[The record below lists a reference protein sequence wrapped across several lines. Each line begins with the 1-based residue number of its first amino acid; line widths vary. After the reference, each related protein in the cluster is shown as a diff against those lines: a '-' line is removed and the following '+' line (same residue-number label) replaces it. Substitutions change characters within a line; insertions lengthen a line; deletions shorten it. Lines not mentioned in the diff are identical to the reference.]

1 MFQVFQSKAK
11 EAERQAHANKLME
24 LEAKVAAVS
33 RCQAMIEFQLDGTI
47 VTANQNFLDCL
58 GYGEQEIISR
68 HHRIFVEPREA
79 ESNDYRAF
87 WDRLNRGEFI
97 SGIFKRIGKGGRVVW
112 IQATYFPL
120 LTPAGRP
127 FKVVKFATDITQS
140 ETERQASEI
149 DRQKREAHQAQI
161 VSALTRAIEEQTDGN
176 LTYRLA
182 EAFPESYETL
192 RINFN
197 NSMEKLQQAM
207 LAISAGTEAIGS
219 GAGEVSSAA
228 DDLSHRTEQ
237 QAANLEET
245 AASLDEITTTVQK
258 TASKAKHAHDAVS
271 MVRVEADKSGM
282 VVRQAMDAM
291 TAISKSSQEI
301 TQIIGVIDEIAFQ
314 TNLLALNAGVEAARA
329 GEAGRGFAVVASEVR
344 ALAQRS
350 ADAAKEIKGL
360 IFTSTAQVEDG
371 VELVTETGRTLERI
385 VGQVVEI
392 NDAVSSIAAAAQQ
405 QSAGLNQVNTA
416 INQMDQVTQ
425 QNAAM
430 VEETTAAS
438 HSLARETNELRALVA
453 RFRIGE
459 VLRAAT
465 VSMPRRIQSHAPAR
479 AELKVISR
487 GSQRNSAALAQK
499 VAVAE
504 DSWEEF

>member
-1 MFQVFQSKAK
+1 MFQVFANKAK
-11 EAERQAHANKLME
+11 EAERQAHANKTME

-58 GYGEQEIISR
+58 GYGEAEIIGR

-97 SGIFKRIGKGGRVVW
+97 SGIFKRIGKGNRTVW

-120 LTPAGRP
+120 LTPAGKP
-127 FKVVKFATDITQS
+127 FKVVKFATDITQAENERLRS
-140 ETERQASEI
+140 EAN
-149 DRQKREAHQAQI
+149 RQKHEAEQAQI
-161 VSALTRAIEEQTDGN
+161 VASLTRSIEEQTDGN
-176 LTYRLA
+176 LTYRIG
-182 EAFPESYETL
+182 EAFPDSYETL

-219 GAGEVSSAA
+219 GAGEVSTAA

-271 MVRVEADKSGM
+271 TVRVEADKSAV
-282 VVRQAMDAM
+282 VVRKAMEAM
-291 TAISKSSQEI
+291 SAISKSSQEI

-360 IFTSTAQVEDG
+360 IYTSTAQVEDG

-438 HSLARETNELRALVA
+438 HSLARETDELRALVA
-453 RFRIGE
+453 RFKIGE
-459 VLRAAT
+459 ATRVTSASRRPHVSRASS
-465 VSMPRRIQSHAPAR
+465 VPRT
-479 AELKVISR
+479 ELKVVSR
-487 GSQRNSAALAQK
+487 GQHGNTATARKLAP
-499 VAVAE
+499 AE